1 MFTLVKV
8 STITLMTTTP
18 QSDML
23 VLALATLGGI
33 TDIASF
39 LFVVTP
45 PKVPNASTT
54 VTVMLLLHDCHVSLS
69 LTVSLTNFANVNNPL
84 CVYQALYGY
93 KACKRFGRE
102 DYKRCRKL

>member
-8 STITLMTTTP
+8 STITLNTTTP

-33 TDIASF
+33 TEIASF

-54 VTVMLLLHDCHVSLS
+54 VTVMLLLHYCHVSLS

-84 CVYQALYGY
+84 CVYYALYGY
-93 KACKRFGRE
+93 KACKRFGRD